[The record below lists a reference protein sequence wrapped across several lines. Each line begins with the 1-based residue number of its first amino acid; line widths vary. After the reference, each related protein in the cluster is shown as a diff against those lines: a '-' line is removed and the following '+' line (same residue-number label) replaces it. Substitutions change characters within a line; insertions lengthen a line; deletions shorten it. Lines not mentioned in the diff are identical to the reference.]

1 MSHNLIKPVR
11 EHEDSVDGLDQVDRP
26 ILSLRDAEV
35 RTADGTKLLAIDSLE
50 VLAGQRIAVTG
61 PSGSGKSLL
70 LSTLTG
76 RWPAGLRFT
85 GERTT
90 QLRRIGFV
98 PQRGLDA
105 LHPLIPLARQLRMV
119 TGADPARISTVLAA
133 VGLDDPALHRRRP
146 TELSGGQA
154 QRASVALAAL
164 TDAPLVLADEPTS
177 ALDHE
182 SRDQTLRLLE
192 EIVGPRQTLVV
203 ATHDIAVVRAL
214 GARHLAVSD
223 GVVTELAPGAGP
235 DAELGAEPGSSR

>member
-1 MSHNLIKPVR
+1 MSSDIVEPAR
-11 EHEDSVDGLDQVDRP
+11 EHPDAADGRAPASRP

-35 RTADGTKLLAIDSLE
+35 RAADGRTLLFVASLD
-50 VLAGQRIAVTG
+50 VMAGQRIVVTG

-76 RWPAGLRFT
+76 RWPAGLGFT
-85 GERTT
+85 GERTAE
-90 QLRRIGFV
+90 LDRIGFV
-98 PQRGLDA
+98 PQRGLDS

-119 TGADPARISTVLAA
+119 TGADVGRVVSVLES
-133 VGLDDPALHRRRP
+133 VGLDDPGLHRRRP
-146 TELSGGQA
+146 AELSGGQV

-164 TDAPLVLADEPTS
+164 TNAPLVLADEPTS

-192 EIVGPRQTLVV
+192 EVVGPRQTLVV
-203 ATHDIAVVRAL
+203 ATHDTAVVRAL

-223 GVVTELAPGAGP
+223 GVVTEPALQ
-235 DAELGAEPGSSR
+235 AEPASVPL

>member
-1 MSHNLIKPVR
+1 MILNMSHHLIRPVR
-11 EHEDSVDGLDQVDRP
+11 EHQGTEDGPDQVDGP

-35 RTADGTKLLAIDSLE
+35 RAPDGTKLLAIASLD
-50 VLAGQRIAVTG
+50 VLAGQRMVVTG

-76 RWPAGLRFT
+76 RWPAGLRFIGDRST
-85 GERTT
+85 R
-90 QLRRIGFV
+90 LDRIGFV

-119 TGADPARISTVLAA
+119 TGADPARISAVLAA

-192 EIVGPRQTLVV
+192 EVVGPRQTLVV

-214 GARHLAVSD
+214 GARHLAVSG
-223 GVVTELAPGAGP
+223 GVVTELAPGV
-235 DAELGAEPGSSR
+235 EPGSSR